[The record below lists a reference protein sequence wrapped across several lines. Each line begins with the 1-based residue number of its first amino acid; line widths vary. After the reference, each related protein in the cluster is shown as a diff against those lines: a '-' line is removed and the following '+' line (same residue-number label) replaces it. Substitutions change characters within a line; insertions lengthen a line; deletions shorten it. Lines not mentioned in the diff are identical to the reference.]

1 MGKRLKGWLIRLL
14 AAGLA
19 GALLWYL
26 LPLLLAPVSGA
37 LAQAAAVCTGLSFL
51 SPATQQMVEQINDT
65 ENQEQALPMEETVS
79 QPEAASAPSETVQPV
94 QDTAQ
99 VLAAIADPADTT
111 AQPAENTAAVVQQTY
126 REGSSSQYL
135 ALDSGWVRNLSGLGT
150 EEILSLSRQELPFQ
164 IELNSDQPQVLIY
177 HTHATE
183 AYLPTLRSWYG
194 LSESFRSDQNEENM
208 AAVGEVLAQ
217 TLEQAG
223 IKVIHDTTQH
233 DNPSYTGAYDRS
245 RETIRHYLEQYPS
258 IKVTLDVHRDAI
270 TRDDNTV
277 IAPTATVEG
286 QQVAQVM
293 IISCADGNRIP
304 NFRQNFTFA
313 AGLQQQAA
321 RLYPDLMRP
330 ILFDQNRFYNQD
342 LTTGSL
348 LLEFGSHGN
357 TLAQAKRSA
366 VLVGKSLIALWGGEG
381 SS

>member
-14 AAGLA
+14 AVAAAGT
-19 GALLWYL
+19 LLWYL
-26 LPLLLAPVSGA
+26 LPLLLAPISGT

-65 ENQEQALPMEETVS
+65 ENQETAQPVEPVTSQTEETAP
-79 QPEAASAPSETVQPV
+79 QPDTVQPA

-99 VLAAIADPADTT
+99 ALAAIADPADST
-111 AQPAENTAAVVQQTY
+111 AQPTENTAAVIQQTY

-135 ALDSGWVRNLSGLGT
+135 ALDWGWVRNLSGLGA
-150 EEILSLSRQELPFQ
+150 EEVLNLSRQALPFA

-194 LSESFRSDQNEENM
+194 LNEPFRSDNNEENM
-208 AAVGEVLAQ
+208 VAVGEVLAQ

-245 RETIRHYLEQYPS
+245 RETMRHYLEEYPS

-293 IISCADGNRIP
+293 IISCADGDRIP

-313 AGLQQQAA
+313 AALQQQAA
-321 RLYPDLMRP
+321 QLYPDLMRP

-366 VLVGKSLIALWGGEG
+366 VLVGNSLIALWGAGK
-381 SS
+381 

>member
-14 AAGLA
+14 AVAAA

-26 LPLLLAPVSGA
+26 LPLLLAPISGT

-65 ENQEQALPMEETVS
+65 ENQESAQPVEPAVS
-79 QPEAASAPSETVQPV
+79 QLEGTESPPQNTVQPV

-99 VLAAIADPADTT
+99 ALAAIADPADPT

-150 EEILSLSRQELPFQ
+150 EEVLSLSRQELPFD

-183 AYLPTLRSWYG
+183 AYLPTLRGWYG
-194 LSESFRSDQNEENM
+194 LNEYFRSDQDEENM
-208 AAVGEVLAQ
+208 VAVGEVLTQ

-245 RETIRHYLEQYPS
+245 RETMRKYLEQYPS

-293 IISCADGNRIP
+293 IISCADGERIP

-321 RLYPDLMRP
+321 ELYPDLMRP

-366 VLVGKSLIALWGGEG
+366 VLVGNSLVALWTGEG
-381 SS
+381 

>member
-1 MGKRLKGWLIRLL
+1 MGKRLKGWLIKLL
-14 AAGLA
+14 AAA
-19 GALLWYL
+19 AAAALLWYL
-26 LPLLLAPVSGA
+26 LPLLLAPVSGT

-51 SPATQQMVEQINDT
+51 SPATQQMVAQINDT
-65 ENQEQALPMEETVS
+65 DNREQGEPVEPATSQTAETDPALAEP
-79 QPEAASAPSETVQPV
+79 ASTTG
-94 QDTAQ
+94 DTAQ

-111 AQPAENTAAVVQQTY
+111 PQPAENTAAVVQQTY

-135 ALDSGWVRNLSGLGT
+135 ALDSGWVRNLSGLGAQ
-150 EEILSLSRQELPFQ
+150 EVLDLSRQELPFD

-183 AYLPTLRSWYG
+183 AYLPTLRTWYG
-194 LSESFRSDQNEENM
+194 LTESFRSDQDEENM
-208 AAVGEVLAQ
+208 VAVGDVLTQ

-270 TRDDNTV
+270 TRDDNTI

-293 IISCADGNRIP
+293 IISCADGDRIP
-304 NFRQNFTFA
+304 NFRQNFTLA
-313 AGLQQQAA
+313 AALQQQAA
-321 RLYPDLMRP
+321 QLYPDLMRP
-330 ILFDQNRFYNQD
+330 ILFGQKRFYNQD

-366 VLVGKSLIALWGGEG
+366 VLVGNSLAALWGAGG
-381 SS
+381 

>member
-1 MGKRLKGWLIRLL
+1 MGKRLKGWLIKLL
-14 AAGLA
+14 AAA
-19 GALLWYL
+19 AAAALLWYL
-26 LPLLLAPVSGA
+26 LPLLLAPVSGT

-51 SPATQQMVEQINDT
+51 SPATQQMVAQINDT
-65 ENQEQALPMEETVS
+65 DNQEQGEPVEPATSQTAETDPA
-79 QPEAASAPSETVQPV
+79 QAEPASTTG
-94 QDTAQ
+94 DTAQ

-111 AQPAENTAAVVQQTY
+111 PQPAENTAAVVQQTY

-135 ALDSGWVRNLSGLGT
+135 ALDSGWVRNLSGLGA
-150 EEILSLSRQELPFQ
+150 EEVLDLSRQELPFD

-183 AYLPTLRSWYG
+183 AYLPTLRTWYG
-194 LSESFRSDQNEENM
+194 LTESFRSDQDEENM
-208 AAVGEVLAQ
+208 VAVGDVLTQ

-270 TRDDNTV
+270 TRDDNTI

-293 IISCADGNRIP
+293 IISCADGDRIP

-313 AGLQQQAA
+313 AALQQQAA
-321 RLYPDLMRP
+321 QLYPDLMRP

-366 VLVGKSLIALWGGEG
+366 VLVGNSLAALWGAGG
-381 SS
+381 

>member
-14 AAGLA
+14 AVAAA

-26 LPLLLAPVSGA
+26 LPPLLAPISGT

-51 SPATQQMVEQINDT
+51 SPAAQQMVEQINDT
-65 ENQEQALPMEETVS
+65 ENQEAAQPVEPAAS
-79 QPEAASAPSETVQPV
+79 QPEETEPPSQDTVQPA

-99 VLAAIADPADTT
+99 ALAAIADPADPT

-150 EEILSLSRQELPFQ
+150 EEILSLSRQELPFD

-183 AYLPTLRSWYG
+183 SYLPTLRGWYG
-194 LSESFRSDQNEENM
+194 LNESFRSDQNEENM
-208 AAVGEVLAQ
+208 VAVGEVLTQ

-245 RETIRHYLEQYPS
+245 RETMRKYLEQYPS

-293 IISCADGNRIP
+293 IISCADGDRIP

-321 RLYPDLMRP
+321 QLYPDLMRP

-366 VLVGKSLIALWGGEG
+366 VLVGNSLVALWTGEG
-381 SS
+381 

>member
-14 AAGLA
+14 AVAAA

-26 LPLLLAPVSGA
+26 LPLLLAPISGT

-65 ENQEQALPMEETVS
+65 ENQEAA
-79 QPEAASAPSETVQPV
+79 QPVEPAASQLEGTESPSQNTVQPV

-99 VLAAIADPADTT
+99 ALAAIADPADPT

-150 EEILSLSRQELPFQ
+150 EEVLSLSRQELPFD

-183 AYLPTLRSWYG
+183 AYLPTLRGWYG
-194 LSESFRSDQNEENM
+194 LNESFRSDQDEENM
-208 AAVGEVLAQ
+208 VAVGEVLTQ

-245 RETIRHYLEQYPS
+245 RETMRKYLEQYPS

-293 IISCADGNRIP
+293 IISCADGERIP

-321 RLYPDLMRP
+321 ELYPDLMRP

-366 VLVGKSLIALWGGEG
+366 VLVGNSLVALWTGEG
-381 SS
+381 

>member
-14 AAGLA
+14 AVAAA

-26 LPLLLAPVSGA
+26 LPLLLAPISGT

-65 ENQEQALPMEETVS
+65 ENQEAAQPVEPAVS
-79 QPEAASAPSETVQPV
+79 QLEGTESPPQNTVQPV

-99 VLAAIADPADTT
+99 ALAAIADPADPT

-150 EEILSLSRQELPFQ
+150 EEVLSLSRQELPFD

-183 AYLPTLRSWYG
+183 AYLPTLRGWYG
-194 LSESFRSDQNEENM
+194 LNESFRSDQDEENM
-208 AAVGEVLAQ
+208 VAVGEVLAQ

-245 RETIRHYLEQYPS
+245 RETMRKYLEQYPS

-293 IISCADGNRIP
+293 IISCADGDRIP

-321 RLYPDLMRP
+321 QLYPDLMRP

-366 VLVGKSLIALWGGEG
+366 VLVGNSLVALWTGEG
-381 SS
+381 

>member
-14 AAGLA
+14 AVAAA

-26 LPLLLAPVSGA
+26 LPLLLAPISGT

-51 SPATQQMVEQINDT
+51 SPAAQQMVEQINDT
-65 ENQEQALPMEETVS
+65 ENQEAAQSVEPAAS
-79 QPEAASAPSETVQPV
+79 QPEETEPPSQDAVQPE

-99 VLAAIADPADTT
+99 ALAAIADPADPT

-150 EEILSLSRQELPFQ
+150 EEILSLSRQELPFD

-183 AYLPTLRSWYG
+183 SYLPTLRGWYG
-194 LSESFRSDQNEENM
+194 LNESFRSDQNEENM
-208 AAVGEVLAQ
+208 VAVGEVLTQ

-245 RETIRHYLEQYPS
+245 RETMRKYLEQYPS

-293 IISCADGNRIP
+293 IISCADGDRIP

-321 RLYPDLMRP
+321 QLYPDLMRP

-366 VLVGKSLIALWGGEG
+366 VLVGNSLVALWTGEG
-381 SS
+381 

>member
-14 AAGLA
+14 AVAAA

-26 LPLLLAPVSGA
+26 LPLLLAPISGS

-65 ENQEQALPMEETVS
+65 ENQESAQPVEPAVS
-79 QPEAASAPSETVQPV
+79 QLEGTESPPQNTVQPV

-99 VLAAIADPADTT
+99 ALAAIADPADPT

-150 EEILSLSRQELPFQ
+150 EEVLSLSRQELPFD

-183 AYLPTLRSWYG
+183 AYLPTLRGWYG
-194 LSESFRSDQNEENM
+194 LNESFRSDQDEENM
-208 AAVGEVLAQ
+208 VAVGEVLTQ

-245 RETIRHYLEQYPS
+245 RETMRKYLEQYPS

-293 IISCADGNRIP
+293 IISCADGERIP

-321 RLYPDLMRP
+321 ELYPDLMRP

-366 VLVGKSLIALWGGEG
+366 VLVGNSLVALWTGEG
-381 SS
+381 

>member
-14 AAGLA
+14 AVAAA

-26 LPLLLAPVSGA
+26 LPPLLAPISGT

-51 SPATQQMVEQINDT
+51 SPAAQQMVEQINDT
-65 ENQEQALPMEETVS
+65 ENQEAAQPVEPAAS
-79 QPEAASAPSETVQPV
+79 QPEETESPSQDAVRPA

-99 VLAAIADPADTT
+99 ALAAIADPADPT

-150 EEILSLSRQELPFQ
+150 EEILSLSRQELPFD

-183 AYLPTLRSWYG
+183 SYLPTLRGWYG
-194 LSESFRSDQNEENM
+194 LNESFRSDQNEENM
-208 AAVGEVLAQ
+208 VAVGEVLTQ

-245 RETIRHYLEQYPS
+245 RETMRKYLEQYPS

-293 IISCADGNRIP
+293 IISCADGDRIP

-321 RLYPDLMRP
+321 QLYPDLMRP

-366 VLVGKSLIALWGGEG
+366 VLVGNSLVALWTGEG
-381 SS
+381 

>member
-1 MGKRLKGWLIRLL
+1 MGRRLKRWLIKLL
-14 AAGLA
+14 AAAVAA
-19 GALLWYL
+19 GMLWYL
-26 LPLLLAPVSGA
+26 LPLLLAPVSGP

-51 SPATQQMVEQINDT
+51 SPATRQMVEQINDT
-65 ENQEQALPMEETVS
+65 ENQEQTQPVEPAVS
-79 QPEAASAPSETVQPV
+79 QTEEPASSQEVEPA

-99 VLAAIADPADTT
+99 VLAAIADPQDTT
-111 AQPAENTAAVVQQTY
+111 SQPAENTAAVVQQTY

-135 ALDSGWVRNLSGLGT
+135 ALDSGWVRNLSGLGAQ
-150 EEILSLSRQELPFQ
+150 EVLELSRQELPFQ
-164 IELNSDQPQVLIY
+164 IERNSDQPQVLIY

-183 AYLPTLRSWYG
+183 AYLPSLRSWYG
-194 LSESFRSDQNEENM
+194 LEEAFRSQQEEENM
-208 AAVGEVLAQ
+208 VAVGEVLAQ
-217 TLEQAG
+217 TLEEAG

-245 RETIRHYLEQYPS
+245 RETMQRYLEQYPS

-270 TRDDNTV
+270 TRDDNTI

-286 QQVAQVM
+286 QQVCQVM
-293 IISCADGNRIP
+293 IISCADEERIP

-313 AGLQQQAA
+313 AALQQQAA
-321 RLYPDLMRP
+321 RMYPDLMRP

-348 LLEFGSHGN
+348 LLEFGSHAN

-366 VLVGKSLIALWGGEG
+366 VLIGNSLAALWSEGE
-381 SS
+381 S

>member
-14 AAGLA
+14 AVTAA

-26 LPLLLAPVSGA
+26 LPLLLAPISGT

-51 SPATQQMVEQINDT
+51 SPATQQMVEQINDA
-65 ENQEQALPMEETVS
+65 ENQEQAQPLQSAVS
-79 QPEAASAPSETVQPV
+79 QSEAAVSAQPETVQPV

-99 VLAAIADPADTT
+99 ILAAIPDPADTS
-111 AQPAENTAAVVQQTY
+111 AQPGENTAAVEQQTY

-135 ALDSGWVRNLSGLGT
+135 AMDFGWVRNLSGLGT
-150 EEILSLSRQELPFQ
+150 EEVLSLSRQDLPFD
-164 IELNSDQPQVLIY
+164 IELNSDEPQVLIY

-194 LSESFRSDQNEENM
+194 LDESFRSDQNEENM
-208 AAVGEVLAQ
+208 VAVGEVLAQ

-245 RETIRHYLEQYPS
+245 RETMRKYLEQYPS

-270 TRDDNTV
+270 TRDDNTI

-286 QQVAQVM
+286 QQIAQVM
-293 IISCADGNRIP
+293 IISCADGERIP

-313 AGLQQQAA
+313 AALQQQAA
-321 RLYPDLMRP
+321 QLYPDLMRP

-366 VLVGKSLIALWGGEG
+366 VLVANSLIALWTDGG
-381 SS
+381 

>member
-14 AAGLA
+14 AVAAA

-26 LPLLLAPVSGA
+26 LPLLLAPISGT

-51 SPATQQMVEQINDT
+51 SPAAQQMVEQINDT
-65 ENQEQALPMEETVS
+65 ENQEAAQSVEPAAS
-79 QPEAASAPSETVQPV
+79 QPEETEPPSQDAVQPA

-99 VLAAIADPADTT
+99 ALAAIADPADPT

-150 EEILSLSRQELPFQ
+150 EEILSLSRQELPFD

-183 AYLPTLRSWYG
+183 SYLPTLRGWYG
-194 LSESFRSDQNEENM
+194 LNESFRSDQNEENM
-208 AAVGEVLAQ
+208 VAVGEVLTQ

-245 RETIRHYLEQYPS
+245 RETMRKYLEQYPS

-293 IISCADGNRIP
+293 IISCADGDRIP

-321 RLYPDLMRP
+321 QLYPDLMRP

-366 VLVGKSLIALWGGEG
+366 VLVGNSLVALWTGEG
-381 SS
+381 

>member
-1 MGKRLKGWLIRLL
+1 MGKRLKGWLIKLL
-14 AAGLA
+14 AAA
-19 GALLWYL
+19 AAAALLWYL
-26 LPLLLAPVSGA
+26 LPLLLAPVSGT

-51 SPATQQMVEQINDT
+51 SPATQQMVAQINDT
-65 ENQEQALPMEETVS
+65 DNQEQGEPVEPATSQTAETDPALAEP
-79 QPEAASAPSETVQPV
+79 APTTG
-94 QDTAQ
+94 DTAQ
-99 VLAAIADPADTT
+99 ALAAIADPADTT
-111 AQPAENTAAVVQQTY
+111 PQPAENTAAVVQQTY

-135 ALDSGWVRNLSGLGT
+135 ALDSGWVRNLSGLGAQ
-150 EEILSLSRQELPFQ
+150 EVLDLSRQELPFD

-183 AYLPTLRSWYG
+183 AYLPTLRTWYG
-194 LSESFRSDQNEENM
+194 LTESFRSDQDEENM
-208 AAVGEVLAQ
+208 VAVGDVLTQ

-270 TRDDNTV
+270 TRDDNTI

-293 IISCADGNRIP
+293 IISCADGDRIP

-313 AGLQQQAA
+313 AALQQQAA
-321 RLYPDLMRP
+321 QLYPDLMRP

-366 VLVGKSLIALWGGEG
+366 VLVGNSLAALWGAGG
-381 SS
+381 

>member
-14 AAGLA
+14 AVAAA

-26 LPLLLAPVSGA
+26 LPLLLAPISGS

-65 ENQEQALPMEETVS
+65 ENQEAA
-79 QPEAASAPSETVQPV
+79 QPVEPAASQLEGTESPSQNTVQPV

-99 VLAAIADPADTT
+99 ALAAIADPADPT

-150 EEILSLSRQELPFQ
+150 EEVLSLSRQELPFD

-183 AYLPTLRSWYG
+183 AYLPTLRGWYG
-194 LSESFRSDQNEENM
+194 LNESFRSDQDEENM
-208 AAVGEVLAQ
+208 VAVGEVLTQ

-245 RETIRHYLEQYPS
+245 RETMRKYLEQYPS

-293 IISCADGNRIP
+293 IISCADGERIP

-321 RLYPDLMRP
+321 ELYPDLMRP

-366 VLVGKSLIALWGGEG
+366 VLVGNSLVALWTGEG
-381 SS
+381 

>member
-14 AAGLA
+14 AVAAA

-26 LPLLLAPVSGA
+26 LPLLLAPISGT

-51 SPATQQMVEQINDT
+51 SPAAQQMVEQINDT
-65 ENQEQALPMEETVS
+65 ENQEAAQPVEPAAS
-79 QPEAASAPSETVQPV
+79 QPEETEPPSQDAVQPE

-99 VLAAIADPADTT
+99 VLAAIADPADPT

-150 EEILSLSRQELPFQ
+150 EEILSLSRQELPFD

-183 AYLPTLRSWYG
+183 SYLPTLRGWYG
-194 LSESFRSDQNEENM
+194 LNESFRSDQNEENM
-208 AAVGEVLAQ
+208 VAVGEVLTQ

-245 RETIRHYLEQYPS
+245 RETMRKYLEQYPS

-293 IISCADGNRIP
+293 IISCADGDRIP

-321 RLYPDLMRP
+321 QLYPDLMRP

-366 VLVGKSLIALWGGEG
+366 VLVGNSLVALWTGEG
-381 SS
+381 

>member
-14 AAGLA
+14 AVAAA

-26 LPLLLAPVSGA
+26 LPLLLAPISGS

-65 ENQEQALPMEETVS
+65 ENQEAA
-79 QPEAASAPSETVQPV
+79 QPVEPAASQLEGTESPSQNTVQPV

-99 VLAAIADPADTT
+99 ALAAIADPADPT

-150 EEILSLSRQELPFQ
+150 EEVLSLSRQELPFD

-183 AYLPTLRSWYG
+183 AYLPTLRGWYG
-194 LSESFRSDQNEENM
+194 LNESFRSDQDEENM
-208 AAVGEVLAQ
+208 VAVGEVLTQ
-217 TLEQAG
+217 TLEQAE

-245 RETIRHYLEQYPS
+245 RETMRKYLEQYPS

-293 IISCADGNRIP
+293 IISCADGERIP

-321 RLYPDLMRP
+321 ELYPDLMRP

-366 VLVGKSLIALWGGEG
+366 VLVGNSLVALWTGEG
-381 SS
+381 

>member
-14 AAGLA
+14 AVAAA

-26 LPLLLAPVSGA
+26 LPLLLAPISGS

-65 ENQEQALPMEETVS
+65 ENQEAA
-79 QPEAASAPSETVQPV
+79 QPVEPAASQLEGTESPSQNTVQPV

-99 VLAAIADPADTT
+99 ALAAIADPADPT

-150 EEILSLSRQELPFQ
+150 EEVLSLSRQELPFD

-183 AYLPTLRSWYG
+183 AYLPTLRGWYG
-194 LSESFRSDQNEENM
+194 LNESFRSDQDEENM
-208 AAVGEVLAQ
+208 VAVGEVLTQ

-245 RETIRHYLEQYPS
+245 RETMRKYLEQYPS

-293 IISCADGNRIP
+293 IISCADGDRIP

-321 RLYPDLMRP
+321 QLYPDLMRP

-366 VLVGKSLIALWGGEG
+366 VLVGNSLVALWTGEG
-381 SS
+381 

>member
-14 AAGLA
+14 AVAAA

-26 LPLLLAPVSGA
+26 LPPLLAPISGT

-51 SPATQQMVEQINDT
+51 SPAAQQMVEQINDT
-65 ENQEQALPMEETVS
+65 ENQEAAQPVEPAAS
-79 QPEAASAPSETVQPV
+79 QPEETESPSQDAVQPE

-99 VLAAIADPADTT
+99 ALAAIADPADPT

-150 EEILSLSRQELPFQ
+150 EEILSLSRQELPFD

-183 AYLPTLRSWYG
+183 SYLPTLRGWYG
-194 LSESFRSDQNEENM
+194 LNESFRSDQNEENM
-208 AAVGEVLAQ
+208 VAVGEVLTQ

-245 RETIRHYLEQYPS
+245 RETMRKYLEQYPS

-293 IISCADGNRIP
+293 IISCADGDRIP

-321 RLYPDLMRP
+321 QLYPDLMRP

-366 VLVGKSLIALWGGEG
+366 VLVGNSLVALWTGEG
-381 SS
+381 

>member
-14 AAGLA
+14 AVAAAGT
-19 GALLWYL
+19 LLWYL
-26 LPLLLAPVSGA
+26 LPLLLAPISGT

-51 SPATQQMVEQINDT
+51 SQATQQMVEQINDT
-65 ENQEQALPMEETVS
+65 ENQEAAQPVEPVTAQTEETAP
-79 QPEAASAPSETVQPV
+79 QPDTVQSA

-99 VLAAIADPADTT
+99 ALAAIADPADST
-111 AQPAENTAAVVQQTY
+111 AQPAENTAAVIQQTY

-135 ALDSGWVRNLSGLGT
+135 ALDWGWVRNLSGLGA
-150 EEILSLSRQELPFQ
+150 EEVLNLSRQALPFA

-194 LSESFRSDQNEENM
+194 LNEPFRSDNNEENM
-208 AAVGEVLAQ
+208 VAVGEVLAQ

-245 RETIRHYLEQYPS
+245 RETMRHYLEEYPS

-293 IISCADGNRIP
+293 IISCADGDRIP

-313 AGLQQQAA
+313 AALQQQAA
-321 RLYPDLMRP
+321 QLYPDLMRP

-366 VLVGKSLIALWGGEG
+366 VLVGNSLIALWGAGK
-381 SS
+381 

>member
-14 AAGLA
+14 AVAAA

-26 LPLLLAPVSGA
+26 LPPLLAPISGT

-51 SPATQQMVEQINDT
+51 SPAAQQMVEQINDT
-65 ENQEQALPMEETVS
+65 ENQEAAQPVEPAAS
-79 QPEAASAPSETVQPV
+79 QPEETEPPSQDTVQPA

-99 VLAAIADPADTT
+99 ALAAIADPADPT

-150 EEILSLSRQELPFQ
+150 EEILSLSRQELPFD

-183 AYLPTLRSWYG
+183 SYLPTLRGWYG
-194 LSESFRSDQNEENM
+194 LNESFRSDQNEENM
-208 AAVGEVLAQ
+208 VAVGEVLTQ

-245 RETIRHYLEQYPS
+245 RETMRKYLEQYPS

-293 IISCADGNRIP
+293 IISCADGDRIP

-321 RLYPDLMRP
+321 ELYPDLMRP

-366 VLVGKSLIALWGGEG
+366 VLVGNSLVALWTGEG
-381 SS
+381 

>member
-14 AAGLA
+14 AVAAA

-26 LPLLLAPVSGA
+26 LPLLLAPISGS

-65 ENQEQALPMEETVS
+65 ENQEAAQPVEPAAS
-79 QPEAASAPSETVQPV
+79 QPEETESPSQDAVRPA

-99 VLAAIADPADTT
+99 ALAAIADPADPT

-150 EEILSLSRQELPFQ
+150 EEVLSLSRQELPFD

-183 AYLPTLRSWYG
+183 AYLPTLRGWYG
-194 LSESFRSDQNEENM
+194 LNESFRSDQDEENM
-208 AAVGEVLAQ
+208 VAVGEVLTQ

-245 RETIRHYLEQYPS
+245 RETMRKYLEQYPS

-293 IISCADGNRIP
+293 IISCADGERIP

-321 RLYPDLMRP
+321 ELYPDLMRP

-366 VLVGKSLIALWGGEG
+366 VLVGNSLVALWTGEG
-381 SS
+381 

>member
-1 MGKRLKGWLIRLL
+1 MGKRLKGWLIKLL
-14 AAGLA
+14 AAA
-19 GALLWYL
+19 AAAALLWYL
-26 LPLLLAPVSGA
+26 LPLLLAPVSGT

-51 SPATQQMVEQINDT
+51 SPATQQMVAQINDT
-65 ENQEQALPMEETVS
+65 DNREQGEPVEPATSQTAETDPALAEP
-79 QPEAASAPSETVQPV
+79 ASTTG
-94 QDTAQ
+94 DTAQ

-111 AQPAENTAAVVQQTY
+111 PQPAENTAAVVQQTY

-135 ALDSGWVRNLSGLGT
+135 ALDSGWVRNLSGLGAQ
-150 EEILSLSRQELPFQ
+150 EVLDLSRQELPFD

-183 AYLPTLRSWYG
+183 AYLPTLRTWYG
-194 LSESFRSDQNEENM
+194 LTESFRSDQDEENM
-208 AAVGEVLAQ
+208 VAVGDVLTQ

-270 TRDDNTV
+270 TRDDNTI

-293 IISCADGNRIP
+293 IISCADGDRIP
-304 NFRQNFTFA
+304 NFRQNFTLA
-313 AGLQQQAA
+313 AALQQQAA
-321 RLYPDLMRP
+321 QLYPDLMRP

-366 VLVGKSLIALWGGEG
+366 VLVGNSLAALWGAGG
-381 SS
+381 

>member
-1 MGKRLKGWLIRLL
+1 MGKRLKGWLIKLL
-14 AAGLA
+14 AAA
-19 GALLWYL
+19 AAAALLWYL
-26 LPLLLAPVSGA
+26 LPLLLAPVSGT

-51 SPATQQMVEQINDT
+51 SPATQQMVAQINDT
-65 ENQEQALPMEETVS
+65 DNREQGEPVEPATSQTAETDPALAEP
-79 QPEAASAPSETVQPV
+79 ASTTG
-94 QDTAQ
+94 DTAQ
-99 VLAAIADPADTT
+99 ALAAIADPADTT
-111 AQPAENTAAVVQQTY
+111 PQPAENTATVAQQTY

-135 ALDSGWVRNLSGLGT
+135 ALDSGWVRNLSGLGA
-150 EEILSLSRQELPFQ
+150 EEVLDLSRQELPFD

-183 AYLPTLRSWYG
+183 AYLPTLRTWYG
-194 LSESFRSDQNEENM
+194 LTESFRSDQDEENM
-208 AAVGEVLAQ
+208 VAVGDVLTQ

-270 TRDDNTV
+270 TRDDNTI

-293 IISCADGNRIP
+293 IISCADGDRIP

-313 AGLQQQAA
+313 AALQQQAA
-321 RLYPDLMRP
+321 QLYPDLMRP

-366 VLVGKSLIALWGGEG
+366 VLVGNSLAALWGAGG
-381 SS
+381 

>member
-1 MGKRLKGWLIRLL
+1 MGKRLKGWLIKLL
-14 AAGLA
+14 AAA
-19 GALLWYL
+19 AAAALLWYL
-26 LPLLLAPVSGA
+26 LPLLLAPVSGT

-51 SPATQQMVEQINDT
+51 SPATQQMVAQINDT
-65 ENQEQALPMEETVS
+65 DNQEQGEPVEPATSQTAETDPALAEP
-79 QPEAASAPSETVQPV
+79 APTTG
-94 QDTAQ
+94 DTAQ
-99 VLAAIADPADTT
+99 ALAAIADPADTT
-111 AQPAENTAAVVQQTY
+111 PQPAENTAAVAQQTY

-135 ALDSGWVRNLSGLGT
+135 ALDSGWVRNLSGLGA
-150 EEILSLSRQELPFQ
+150 EEVLDLSRQELPFD

-183 AYLPTLRSWYG
+183 AYLPTLRTWYG
-194 LSESFRSDQNEENM
+194 LTESFRSDQDEENM
-208 AAVGEVLAQ
+208 VAVGDVLTQ

-270 TRDDNTV
+270 TRDDNTI

-293 IISCADGNRIP
+293 IISCADGDRIP

-313 AGLQQQAA
+313 AALQQQAA
-321 RLYPDLMRP
+321 QLYPDLMRP

-366 VLVGKSLIALWGGEG
+366 VLVGNSLAALWGAGG
-381 SS
+381 

>member
-14 AAGLA
+14 AVAAA

-26 LPLLLAPVSGA
+26 LPLLLAPISGT

-65 ENQEQALPMEETVS
+65 ENQESAQPVEPAVS
-79 QPEAASAPSETVQPV
+79 QLEGTESPPQNTVQPV

-99 VLAAIADPADTT
+99 ALAAIADPADPT

-150 EEILSLSRQELPFQ
+150 EEVLSLSRQELPFD

-183 AYLPTLRSWYG
+183 AYLPTLRGWYG
-194 LSESFRSDQNEENM
+194 LNESFRSDQDEENM
-208 AAVGEVLAQ
+208 VAVGEVLTQ

-245 RETIRHYLEQYPS
+245 RETMRKYLEQYPS

-293 IISCADGNRIP
+293 IISCADGERIP

-321 RLYPDLMRP
+321 ELYPDLMRP

-366 VLVGKSLIALWGGEG
+366 VLVGNSLVALWTGEG
-381 SS
+381 

>member
-14 AAGLA
+14 AVAAA

-26 LPLLLAPVSGA
+26 LPPLLAPISGT

-51 SPATQQMVEQINDT
+51 SPAAQQMVEQINDT
-65 ENQEQALPMEETVS
+65 ENQEAAQPVEPAAS
-79 QPEAASAPSETVQPV
+79 QPEETEPPSQDTVQPV

-99 VLAAIADPADTT
+99 ALAAIADPADPT

-150 EEILSLSRQELPFQ
+150 EEVLSLSRQELPFD

-183 AYLPTLRSWYG
+183 AYLPTLRGWYG
-194 LSESFRSDQNEENM
+194 LNESFRSDQDEENM
-208 AAVGEVLAQ
+208 VAVGEVLTQ

-245 RETIRHYLEQYPS
+245 RETMRKYLEQYPS

-293 IISCADGNRIP
+293 IISCADGERIP

-321 RLYPDLMRP
+321 ELYPDLMRP

-366 VLVGKSLIALWGGEG
+366 VLVGNSLVALWTGEG
-381 SS
+381 

>member
-14 AAGLA
+14 AVAAA

-26 LPLLLAPVSGA
+26 LPLLLAPISGT

-65 ENQEQALPMEETVS
+65 ENQESA
-79 QPEAASAPSETVQPV
+79 QPVEPAASQLEGTESPSQNTVQPV

-99 VLAAIADPADTT
+99 ALAAIADPADPT

-150 EEILSLSRQELPFQ
+150 EEVLSLSRQELPFD

-183 AYLPTLRSWYG
+183 AYLPTLRGWYG
-194 LSESFRSDQNEENM
+194 LNESFRSDQDEENM
-208 AAVGEVLAQ
+208 VAVGEVLTQ

-245 RETIRHYLEQYPS
+245 RETMRKYLEQYPS

-293 IISCADGNRIP
+293 IISCADGERIP

-321 RLYPDLMRP
+321 ELYPDLMRP

-366 VLVGKSLIALWGGEG
+366 VLVGNSLVALWTGEG
-381 SS
+381 

>member
-14 AAGLA
+14 AVAAA

-26 LPLLLAPVSGA
+26 LPLLLAPISGT

-65 ENQEQALPMEETVS
+65 ENQEAAQPVEPAVS
-79 QPEAASAPSETVQPV
+79 QLEGTESPPQNTVQPV

-99 VLAAIADPADTT
+99 ALAAIADPADPT

-150 EEILSLSRQELPFQ
+150 EEVLSLSRQELPFD

-183 AYLPTLRSWYG
+183 AYLPTLRGWYG
-194 LSESFRSDQNEENM
+194 LNESFRSDQDEENM
-208 AAVGEVLAQ
+208 VAVGEVLTQ

-245 RETIRHYLEQYPS
+245 RETMRKYLEQYPS

-277 IAPTATVEG
+277 IAPTAKVEG

-293 IISCADGNRIP
+293 IISCADGERIP

-321 RLYPDLMRP
+321 ELYPDLMRP

-366 VLVGKSLIALWGGEG
+366 VLVGNSLVALWTGEG
-381 SS
+381 

>member
-14 AAGLA
+14 AVAAA

-26 LPLLLAPVSGA
+26 LPLLLAPISGT

-51 SPATQQMVEQINDT
+51 SPATQQMMEQINDT
-65 ENQEQALPMEETVS
+65 ENQESAQPVEPAVS
-79 QPEAASAPSETVQPV
+79 QLEGTESPPQNTVQPV

-99 VLAAIADPADTT
+99 ALAAIADPADPT

-150 EEILSLSRQELPFQ
+150 EEVLSLSRQELPFD

-183 AYLPTLRSWYG
+183 AYLPTLRGWYG
-194 LSESFRSDQNEENM
+194 LNESFRSDQDEENM
-208 AAVGEVLAQ
+208 VAVGEVLTQ

-245 RETIRHYLEQYPS
+245 RETMRKYLEQYPS

-293 IISCADGNRIP
+293 IISCADGERIP

-321 RLYPDLMRP
+321 ELYPDLMRP

-366 VLVGKSLIALWGGEG
+366 VLVGNSLVALWTGEG
-381 SS
+381 

>member
-14 AAGLA
+14 AVAAA

-26 LPLLLAPVSGA
+26 LPLLLAPISGS

-65 ENQEQALPMEETVS
+65 ENQESA
-79 QPEAASAPSETVQPV
+79 QPVEPAASQLEGTESPSQNTVQPV

-99 VLAAIADPADTT
+99 ALAAIADPADPT

-150 EEILSLSRQELPFQ
+150 EEVLSLSRQELPFD

-183 AYLPTLRSWYG
+183 AYLPTLRGWYG
-194 LSESFRSDQNEENM
+194 LNESFRSDQDEENM
-208 AAVGEVLAQ
+208 VAVGEVLTQ

-245 RETIRHYLEQYPS
+245 RETMRKYLEQYPS

-293 IISCADGNRIP
+293 IISCADGERIP

-321 RLYPDLMRP
+321 ELYPDLMRP

-366 VLVGKSLIALWGGEG
+366 VLVGNSLVALWTGEG
-381 SS
+381 

>member
-14 AAGLA
+14 AVAAA

-26 LPLLLAPVSGA
+26 LPLLLAPISGT

-65 ENQEQALPMEETVS
+65 ENQEAAQPVEPAVS
-79 QPEAASAPSETVQPV
+79 QLEGTESPPQNTVQPV

-99 VLAAIADPADTT
+99 ALAAIADPADPT

-150 EEILSLSRQELPFQ
+150 EEVLSLSRQELPFD

-183 AYLPTLRSWYG
+183 AYLPTLRGWYG
-194 LSESFRSDQNEENM
+194 LNESFRSDQDEENM
-208 AAVGEVLAQ
+208 VAVGEVLTQ

-245 RETIRHYLEQYPS
+245 RETMRKYLEQYPS

-293 IISCADGNRIP
+293 IISCADGERIP

-321 RLYPDLMRP
+321 ELYPDLMRP

-366 VLVGKSLIALWGGEG
+366 VLVGNSLVALWTGEG
-381 SS
+381 

>member
-1 MGKRLKGWLIRLL
+1 MGKRLKGWLIKLL
-14 AAGLA
+14 AAA
-19 GALLWYL
+19 AAAALLWYL
-26 LPLLLAPVSGA
+26 LPLLLAPVSGT

-51 SPATQQMVEQINDT
+51 SPATQQMVAQINDT
-65 ENQEQALPMEETVS
+65 DNQEQGEPVEPATSQTAETDPALAEP
-79 QPEAASAPSETVQPV
+79 APTTG
-94 QDTAQ
+94 DTAQ
-99 VLAAIADPADTT
+99 ALAAIADPADTT
-111 AQPAENTAAVVQQTY
+111 PQPAENTAAVVQQTY

-135 ALDSGWVRNLSGLGT
+135 ALDSGWVRNLSGLGAQ
-150 EEILSLSRQELPFQ
+150 EVLDLSRQELPFD

-183 AYLPTLRSWYG
+183 AYLPTLRTWYG
-194 LSESFRSDQNEENM
+194 LTESFRSDQDEENM
-208 AAVGEVLAQ
+208 VAVGDVLTQ

-270 TRDDNTV
+270 TRDDNTI

-293 IISCADGNRIP
+293 IISCADGDRIP

-313 AGLQQQAA
+313 AALQQQTAQ
-321 RLYPDLMRP
+321 LYPDLMRP

-366 VLVGKSLIALWGGEG
+366 VLVGNSLAALWGAGG
-381 SS
+381 

>member
-14 AAGLA
+14 AVAAA

-26 LPLLLAPVSGA
+26 LPLLLAPISGT

-65 ENQEQALPMEETVS
+65 ENQEAAQPVEPAAS
-79 QPEAASAPSETVQPV
+79 QPEETEPPSQDTVQPA

-99 VLAAIADPADTT
+99 ALAAIADPADPT

-150 EEILSLSRQELPFQ
+150 EEILSLSRQELPFD

-183 AYLPTLRSWYG
+183 SYLPTLRGWYG
-194 LSESFRSDQNEENM
+194 LNESFRSDQNEENM
-208 AAVGEVLAQ
+208 VAVGEVLTQ

-245 RETIRHYLEQYPS
+245 RETMRKYLEQYPS

-293 IISCADGNRIP
+293 IISCADGERIP

-321 RLYPDLMRP
+321 ELYPDLMRP

-366 VLVGKSLIALWGGEG
+366 VLVGNSLVALWTGEG
-381 SS
+381 

>member
-14 AAGLA
+14 AVAAA

-26 LPLLLAPVSGA
+26 LPLLLAPISGT

-65 ENQEQALPMEETVS
+65 ENQEAAQPVEPAVS
-79 QPEAASAPSETVQPV
+79 QLEGTESPSQNTVQPV

-99 VLAAIADPADTT
+99 ALAAIADPADPT

-150 EEILSLSRQELPFQ
+150 EEVLSLSRQELPFD

-183 AYLPTLRSWYG
+183 AYLPTLRGWYG
-194 LSESFRSDQNEENM
+194 LNESFRSDQDEENM
-208 AAVGEVLAQ
+208 VAVGEVLTQ

-245 RETIRHYLEQYPS
+245 RETMRKYLEQYPS

-293 IISCADGNRIP
+293 IISCADGERIP

-321 RLYPDLMRP
+321 ELYPDLMRP

-366 VLVGKSLIALWGGEG
+366 VLVGNSLVALWTGEG
-381 SS
+381 

>member
-14 AAGLA
+14 AVAAA

-26 LPLLLAPVSGA
+26 LPLLLAPISGT

-65 ENQEQALPMEETVS
+65 ENQEAAQPVEPAVS
-79 QPEAASAPSETVQPV
+79 QLEGTESPPQNTVQPV

-99 VLAAIADPADTT
+99 ALAAIADPADPT

-150 EEILSLSRQELPFQ
+150 EEVLSLSRQELPFD

-183 AYLPTLRSWYG
+183 AYLPTLRGWYG
-194 LSESFRSDQNEENM
+194 LNESFRSDQDEENM
-208 AAVGEVLAQ
+208 VAVGEVLTQ

-245 RETIRHYLEQYPS
+245 RETMRKYLEQYPS

-293 IISCADGNRIP
+293 IISCADGDRIP

-321 RLYPDLMRP
+321 QLYPDLMRP

-366 VLVGKSLIALWGGEG
+366 VLVGNSLVALWTGEG
-381 SS
+381 

>member
-14 AAGLA
+14 AVAAA

-26 LPLLLAPVSGA
+26 LPPLLAPISGT

-51 SPATQQMVEQINDT
+51 SPAAQQMVEQINDT
-65 ENQEQALPMEETVS
+65 ENQEAAQPVEPAAS
-79 QPEAASAPSETVQPV
+79 QPEETESPSQDAVRPA

-99 VLAAIADPADTT
+99 ALAAIADPADPT

-150 EEILSLSRQELPFQ
+150 EEILSLSRQELPFD

-183 AYLPTLRSWYG
+183 SYLPTLRGWYG
-194 LSESFRSDQNEENM
+194 LNESFRSDQNEENM
-208 AAVGEVLAQ
+208 VAVGEVLTQ

-245 RETIRHYLEQYPS
+245 RETMRKYLEQYPS

-293 IISCADGNRIP
+293 IISCADGDRIP

-321 RLYPDLMRP
+321 ELYPDLMRP

-366 VLVGKSLIALWGGEG
+366 VLVGNSLVALWTGEG
-381 SS
+381 